1 MSDKQ
6 VLDNIVKW
14 LDHDIM
20 LCQESIYQQSNQPV
34 TTDGSDEFFKGN
46 LYTSTSLLTQIKEWK
61 QEESK

>member
-6 VLDNIVKW
+6 ILNNIVKW

-20 LCQESIYQQSNQPV
+20 LCQESIYQQGNQPV
-34 TTDGSDEFFKGN
+34 TIDGSDEFFKGN
-46 LYTSTSLLTQIKEWK
+46 LYTSTNLSTQIKEWK